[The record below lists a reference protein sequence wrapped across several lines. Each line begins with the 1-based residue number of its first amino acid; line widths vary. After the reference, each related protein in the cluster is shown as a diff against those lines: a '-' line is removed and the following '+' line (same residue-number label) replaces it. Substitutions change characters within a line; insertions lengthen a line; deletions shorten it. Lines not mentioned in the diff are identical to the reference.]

1 MDIGSNMFSISEHE
15 ELVQLSNDY
24 TLNVNIQAQSTEM
37 FCVHEENIHL
47 LAKTVKV
54 ILLLSSIYLWKTAFF
69 QINYINK
76 IHAPLDLE
84 VKF

>member
-1 MDIGSNMFSISEHE
+1 MFSISEHE

-54 ILLLSSIYLWKTAFF
+54 ILLLSSIYL
-69 QINYINK
+69 
-76 IHAPLDLE
+76 
-84 VKF
+84 